1 MRLSM
6 MVPLLVVTLPLVA
19 AEQRSTPDATAN
31 QRLVAAAQAG
41 NLDAISQALRE
52 GASVNAAA
60 ATSNGSTPLLPL
72 VMAAIWDRPAA
83 VRALL
88 EAGANPTP
96 ALSRAGCK
104 PSIVTELLNHGAD
117 PNSNEYPLVSVIM
130 GIEAPAPLLS
140 ACVETARLMVI
151 HGATVNRIGDGPSPF
166 SQALA
171 MNSRPFIDL
180 FLANGADIN
189 ARGSADMT
197 PLQVVLEKYAVTYK
211 CVPKTGQECGG
222 SGPYLPLISYLLE
235 HGANPNTRDPDR
247 WDDEEDASRF
257 PYLSGYTALGLA
269 ARYNWYAVAQLLLKH
284 GADPAI
290 PRQDGTL
297 PAEIAKANGHQRTAE
312 LIQAFSKVPAH

>member
-6 MVPLLVVTLPLVA
+6 MVPLLVVTLPLMA
-19 AEQRSTPDATAN
+19 AEQRSTPDATIN

-104 PSIVTELLNHGAD
+104 PSIVTELL
-117 PNSNEYPLVSVIM
+117 
-130 GIEAPAPLLS
+130 
-140 ACVETARLMVI
+140 I
-151 HGATVNRIGDGPSPF
+151 HGAAVNRIGDGPSPF

-197 PLQVVLEKYAVTYK
+197 PLQVVLEKYAFTYK

-297 PAEIAKANGHQRTAE
+297 PTEIAKA
-312 LIQAFSKVPAH
+312 